1 MKTIYSILL
10 LFILIFSSN
19 TGYAQDGL
27 VLTQGA
33 GSFFIAILAGVLL
46 AFAFQ
51 FLLANLT
58 VALGITAI
66 GDLRKKGNKNRE
78 YGHSS
83 SEDHDSDSTPTGVK
97 ISTGAGVFM
106 LVTLSLSLFFASLIA
121 VKLSLLSSNTIGFSL
136 GLVIWAATLILGI
149 YLDSKIISGI
159 AGSIFGAVK
168 ETISSGASA
177 VGGIFSK
184 GQKSQAEDTAR
195 ATVKAIH
202 KEIRQEFKL
211 GKIDDK
217 LNEYISK
224 LEPQRFDMENIHEH
238 LAELLNEIEIKEQY
252 TPDDPEA
259 TKRLF
264 LDIASK
270 QKGMSAKDK
279 EKLKGAYEKARE
291 ILNKD
296 GSRMDKAKAV
306 FDKFTPGDEEQG
318 KEYRQKVEQY
328 LRRTGKE
335 ELSPESLKQDL
346 NRILENPKAAPEVV
360 QARVSQLDRST
371 LKAVLT
377 TDGISEQKVERY
389 LATAEQ
395 VVNSIKRKVRT
406 TKNTAGEFQ
415 EQGMEEM
422 YDRRAGAERAI
433 ENWFNRMDQ
442 PELQYEQL
450 KNDFDLIMDD
460 PKAAPHILRNRLRRM
475 DRQSL
480 VALMSNNK
488 RISREQAEKVVDK
501 IEEARDRVIHKTEEI
516 ERQVK
521 TRLHDLKQETLRQA
535 EATRKTAAAAAWWF
549 FMAAIVSGIASA
561 LGGILA
567 FTT

>member
-1 MKTIYSILL
+1 M
-10 LFILIFSSN
+10 
-19 TGYAQDGL
+19 D
-27 VLTQGA
+27 
-33 GSFFIAILAGVLL
+33 
-46 AFAFQ
+46 
-51 FLLANLT
+51 
-58 VALGITAI
+58 
-66 GDLRKKGNKNRE
+66 
-78 YGHSS
+78 
-83 SEDHDSDSTPTGVK
+83 
-97 ISTGAGVFM
+97 
-106 LVTLSLSLFFASLIA
+106 
-121 VKLSLLSSNTIGFSL
+121 
-136 GLVIWAATLILGI
+136 
-149 YLDSKIISGI
+149 
-159 AGSIFGAVK
+159 
-168 ETISSGASA
+168 
-177 VGGIFSK
+177 
-184 GQKSQAEDTAR
+184 
-195 ATVKAIH
+195 
-202 KEIRQEFKL
+202 
-211 GKIDDK
+211 
-217 LNEYISK
+217 
-224 LEPQRFDMENIHEH
+224 NIHEH

-279 EKLKGAYEKARE
+279 EKLKSAYEKARE

-296 GSRMDKAKAV
+296 GSRMDKAKAA

-318 KEYRQKVEQY
+318 KEYRRKVEQY
-328 LRRTGKE
+328 LRKTGKE
-335 ELSPESLKQDL
+335 ELNPESLKEDL

-377 TDGISEQKVERY
+377 SNDISEQKVDKY

-395 VVNSIKRKVRT
+395 VVNTIKRKV
-406 TKNTAGEFQ
+406 TKTNNTGSEFQ

-422 YDRRAGAERAI
+422 YNRRAGAERAI

-460 PKAAPHILRNRLRRM
+460 PKAAPHILRNRLSRM

-501 IEEARDRVIHKTEEI
+501 IEEARDRVIHKTEEM
-516 ERQVK
+516 ERKVK
-521 TRLHDLKQETLRQA
+521 TRLNDLKQETLRQA

-561 LGGILA
+561 IGGILA